1 MVCVRVRLGYTMAI
15 CLVLQHQV
23 SLDYIDLAFVGA
35 RFGRGVLVL
44 ISLENFQLVGTQH
57 LPGVALKLCVPDFI
71 WQLRRKAW

>member
-1 MVCVRVRLGYTMAI
+1 VHCSD
-15 CLVLQHQV
+15 CLDSTHHQYV
-23 SLDYIDLAFVGA
+23 PLSEATDYIDLAFVGA
-35 RFGRGVLVL
+35 RFGREVLVL

>member
-1 MVCVRVRLGYTMAI
+1 
-15 CLVLQHQV
+15 
-23 SLDYIDLAFVGA
+23 
-35 RFGRGVLVL
+35 VLVL